1 MNNKIK
7 KINLSE
13 SENTNF
19 VAKGSLMKN
28 EKLLKRF
35 KIERSKNKNATN
47 NR

>member
-1 MNNKIK
+1 MKNKFT

-13 SENTNF
+13 SENKNF

-28 EKLLKRF
+28 EKFLKRF

>member
-13 SENTNF
+13 SENKNF

-28 EKLLKRF
+28 EKFLKRF
-35 KIERSKNKNATN
+35 KIERSKSQKCNQK
-47 NR
+47 

>member
-1 MNNKIK
+1 MYNKIK

-13 SENTNF
+13 SENKNF

-28 EKLLKRF
+28 EKFLKRF